1 MKTAYKPHI
10 ISPFQVKRKNEY
22 DVRVASH
29 PVQELIN
36 SMIGTY
42 NLSASFEEDRLT
54 LETFQN
60 IPGLVAFLCTLKKG
74 NEIIALGR
82 GTAVIS
88 KINRFAEKLIK
99 TAFHS
104 SLVDAIV
111 KSKMMDINIYSS
123 TQTYDE
129 PITERQKSYLLELIQ
144 NVDDDE
150 ERERLMSQIDDL
162 TKEEASN
169 AIQSL
174 AK

>member
-1 MKTAYKPHI
+1 MKLKTLL
-10 ISPFQVKRKNEY
+10 F
-22 DVRVASH
+22 
-29 PVQELIN
+29 
-36 SMIGTY
+36 T
-42 NLSASFEEDRLT
+42 LSAAAIMSANAYAQVPIVIKFSHVVANDTPKGKAADRFKEL
-54 LETFQN
+54 
-60 IPGLVAFLCTLKKG
+60 
-74 NEIIALGR
+74 
-82 GTAVIS
+82 
-88 KINRFAEKLIK
+88 AEKLIK

-150 ERERLMSQIDDL
+150 ERERLMSQIDGL